1 LGSNYWIRKPVITL
15 LGNCG
20 FIGCAYTESGYTAF
34 DNLNKNITSA
44 VLVSGSLNVNVI
56 GQYILTYRVKDDLNN
71 ESFVTRTV
79 NVVVNQNR

>member
-1 LGSNYWIRKPVITL
+1 VVSLPQ
-15 LGNCG
+15 
-20 FIGCAYTESGYTAF
+20 GCAYTESGYTAF

-79 NVVVNQNR
+79 NVVLTKKNR